1 MKTAWTKNRNADSV
15 RSFAYRKGK
24 FMKSKVE
31 FYKAFFEELEKK
43 GFGVAQPS
51 SPDYVV
57 DIQFKGKTIAF
68 YTKADM
74 IEKNP
79 FVEVPEKQME
89 RLWSMARAT
98 ASLCGI
104 CSDQPYEEEK
114 AEKLKN
120 GVMKLNEHNG
130 VILAC
135 KKHPLFD
142 YVLSTYKQDAQN
154 DNRPIQRQYFYNRE
168 EAFESFATRSGLVD
182 EMGLAML
189 EKCEELWVMGTHI
202 SQGMRGEIAHAKSL
216 GIPIYNVEMPDDIM
230 YYPVSADNHALLGQH
245 SCMPDSR
252 DKDYM
257 GKILVMNYEAL
268 KPEYRSRPYQLWL
281 ATGGFGCSPTAR
293 GRRVFATSLYDG
305 EQSSF
310 YRQDFTGIIK
320 PEVWEEVQS
329 QYDFQITTQEVHKDS
344 ETPQEGMEP

>member
-1 MKTAWTKNRNADSV
+1 MNGSDYSV
-15 RSFAYRKGK
+15 RSFADRKGK

-79 FVEVPEKQME
+79 FVEVSEKQME
-89 RLWSMARAT
+89 RLWSMAKAT

-104 CSDQPYEEEK
+104 CADQPYEEEK

-168 EAFESFATRSGLVD
+168 EAFESFATRSIHAGLVKLRTMD
-182 EMGLAML
+182 
-189 EKCEELWVMGTHI
+189 EELSEEDMKTVGELVNRVEEIVPELHREERKFDVSRLLDALSMG
-202 SQGMRGEIAHAKSL
+202 
-216 GIPIYNVEMPDDIM
+216 N
-230 YYPVSADNHALLGQH
+230 
-245 SCMPDSR
+245 
-252 DKDYM
+252 
-257 GKILVMNYEAL
+257 
-268 KPEYRSRPYQLWL
+268 
-281 ATGGFGCSPTAR
+281 
-293 GRRVFATSLYDG
+293 
-305 EQSSF
+305 
-310 YRQDFTGIIK
+310 
-320 PEVWEEVQS
+320 
-329 QYDFQITTQEVHKDS
+329 
-344 ETPQEGMEP
+344 GMER

>member
-68 YTKADM
+68 YTKVDM

-114 AEKLKN
+114 AEKLRN

-135 KKHPLFD
+135 KQHPLFG

-154 DNRPIQRQYFYNRE
+154 ENKPIQRQYFYNRE
-168 EAFESFATRSGLVD
+168 EVFESFATRSGLVD
-182 EMGLAML
+182 ERKLFTETQLQLIHAGLVKLRTMD
-189 EKCEELWVMGTHI
+189 EELTEEDMKTVGELVNRVEEIVPELHREERKFDVSRLLDALSMG
-202 SQGMRGEIAHAKSL
+202 
-216 GIPIYNVEMPDDIM
+216 N
-230 YYPVSADNHALLGQH
+230 
-245 SCMPDSR
+245 
-252 DKDYM
+252 
-257 GKILVMNYEAL
+257 
-268 KPEYRSRPYQLWL
+268 
-281 ATGGFGCSPTAR
+281 
-293 GRRVFATSLYDG
+293 
-305 EQSSF
+305 
-310 YRQDFTGIIK
+310 
-320 PEVWEEVQS
+320 
-329 QYDFQITTQEVHKDS
+329 
-344 ETPQEGMEP
+344 GMER

>member
-1 MKTAWTKNRNADSV
+1 
-15 RSFAYRKGK
+15 
-24 FMKSKVE
+24 MKSKVE

-142 YVLSTYKQDAQN
+142 YVQRRGREQRLLGVIGRDDVRGMLKLLRAGGVVWYAPDQDYGAQ
-154 DNRPIQRQYFYNRE
+154 RSVFVPLFGVPAATVTATSKFARMGRAQVIPFTQQRLPDGQGYRLVIHPPLADFPTDSE
-168 EAFESFATRSGLVD
+168 EADCLRVNQWIEQA
-182 EMGLAML
+182 
-189 EKCEELWVMGTHI
+189 I
-202 SQGMRGEIAHAKSL
+202 SQCPEQYLWAHRRFKTRPEGEPK
-216 GIPIYNVEMPDDIM
+216 
-230 YYPVSADNHALLGQH
+230 
-245 SCMPDSR
+245 
-252 DKDYM
+252 
-257 GKILVMNYEAL
+257 
-268 KPEYRSRPYQLWL
+268 
-281 ATGGFGCSPTAR
+281 
-293 GRRVFATSLYDG
+293 LYKKK
-305 EQSSF
+305 
-310 YRQDFTGIIK
+310 R
-320 PEVWEEVQS
+320 
-329 QYDFQITTQEVHKDS
+329 
-344 ETPQEGMEP
+344 

>member
-68 YTKADM
+68 YTKADL

-79 FVEVPEKQME
+79 FVVVPEKQME
-89 RLWSMARAT
+89 RLWSMAKAT

-104 CSDQPYEEEK
+104 CADQPYEEEK

-182 EMGLAML
+182 ERKLFTETQLQLIHAGLVKLRTMD
-189 EKCEELWVMGTHI
+189 EELSEEDKLTVNRARKI
-202 SQGMRGEIAHAKSL
+202 QRFLSQPFHVAENFTGVPGKYVPVKETVRGFKAI
-216 GIPIYNVEMPDDIM
+216 I
-230 YYPVSADNHALLGQH
+230 
-245 SCMPDSR
+245 
-252 DKDYM
+252 
-257 GKILVMNYEAL
+257 
-268 KPEYRSRPYQLWL
+268 
-281 ATGGFGCSPTAR
+281 
-293 GRRVFATSLYDG
+293 DG
-305 EQSSF
+305 EMDE
-310 YRQDFTGIIK
+310 Y
-320 PEVWEEVQS
+320 PEAAFFNVGTIDEVV
-329 QYDFQITTQEVHKDS
+329 EKAKAM
-344 ETPQEGMEP
+344 QEGAS

>member
-168 EAFESFATRSGLVD
+168 EAFESFAAHPCRACKIKDHGR
-182 EMGLAML
+182 
-189 EKCEELWVMGTHI
+189 GT
-202 SQGMRGEIAHAKSL
+202 
-216 GIPIYNVEMPDDIM
+216 
-230 YYPVSADNHALLGQH
+230 
-245 SCMPDSR
+245 
-252 DKDYM
+252 
-257 GKILVMNYEAL
+257 
-268 KPEYRSRPYQLWL
+268 
-281 ATGGFGCSPTAR
+281 FR
-293 GRRVFATSLYDG
+293 GRYENSRG
-305 EQSSF
+305 
-310 YRQDFTGIIK
+310 TGK
-320 PEVWEEVQS
+320 PGGGDCAGTAPGGTEV
-329 QYDFQITTQEVHKDS
+329 
-344 ETPQEGMEP
+344 

>member
-1 MKTAWTKNRNADSV
+1 M
-15 RSFAYRKGK
+15 
-24 FMKSKVE
+24 
-31 FYKAFFEELEKK
+31 
-43 GFGVAQPS
+43 AQPS

-154 DNRPIQRQYFYNRE
+154 DNRPIQRQYFTTGRKHL
-168 EAFESFATRSGLVD
+168 R
-182 EMGLAML
+182 
-189 EKCEELWVMGTHI
+189 
-202 SQGMRGEIAHAKSL
+202 
-216 GIPIYNVEMPDDIM
+216 
-230 YYPVSADNHALLGQH
+230 ALLHGAVLWMKENCLRKR
-245 SCMPDSR
+245 SC
-252 DKDYM
+252 
-257 GKILVMNYEAL
+257 
-268 KPEYRSRPYQLWL
+268 
-281 ATGGFGCSPTAR
+281 
-293 GRRVFATSLYDG
+293 
-305 EQSSF
+305 SSSM
-310 YRQDFTGIIK
+310 QGL
-320 PEVWEEVQS
+320 
-329 QYDFQITTQEVHKDS
+329 
-344 ETPQEGMEP
+344 

>member
-68 YTKADM
+68 YTKADL

-79 FVEVPEKQME
+79 FVVVPEKQME
-89 RLWSMARAT
+89 RLWSMAKAT

-104 CSDQPYEEEK
+104 CADQPYEEEK

-182 EMGLAML
+182 ERKLFTETQLQLIHAGLVKLRTMD
-189 EKCEELWVMGTHI
+189 EELSEEDKLVVSRARKI
-202 SQGMRGEIAHAKSL
+202 QRFLSQPFHVATQFTGLEGRYVPIGETIQGFKEILEGKH
-216 GIPIYNVEMPDDIM
+216 DDI
-230 YYPVSADNHALLGQH
+230 
-245 SCMPDSR
+245 
-252 DKDYM
+252 
-257 GKILVMNYEAL
+257 
-268 KPEYRSRPYQLWL
+268 PEGYFLNAGNIDDVL
-281 ATGGFGCSPTAR
+281 A
-293 GRRVFATSLYDG
+293 RV
-305 EQSSF
+305 
-310 YRQDFTGIIK
+310 K
-320 PEVWEEVQS
+320 
-329 QYDFQITTQEVHKDS
+329 
-344 ETPQEGMEP
+344 

>member
-68 YTKADM
+68 YTKADL

-89 RLWSMARAT
+89 RLWSMAKAT

-104 CSDQPYEEEK
+104 CADQPYEEEK

-154 DNRPIQRQYFYNRE
+154 DNRPIQRQYFTTGRKHLRALPHGAVWWMKENCLRK
-168 EAFESFATRSGLVD
+168 RSCSSSTQGL
-182 EMGLAML
+182 
-189 EKCEELWVMGTHI
+189 
-202 SQGMRGEIAHAKSL
+202 
-216 GIPIYNVEMPDDIM
+216 
-230 YYPVSADNHALLGQH
+230 
-245 SCMPDSR
+245 
-252 DKDYM
+252 
-257 GKILVMNYEAL
+257 
-268 KPEYRSRPYQLWL
+268 
-281 ATGGFGCSPTAR
+281 
-293 GRRVFATSLYDG
+293 
-305 EQSSF
+305 
-310 YRQDFTGIIK
+310 
-320 PEVWEEVQS
+320 
-329 QYDFQITTQEVHKDS
+329 
-344 ETPQEGMEP
+344 

>member
-1 MKTAWTKNRNADSV
+1 MNGSDYSV
-15 RSFAYRKGK
+15 RSFADRKGK

-51 SPDYVV
+51 SPDYV
-57 DIQFKGKTIAF
+57 
-68 YTKADM
+68 
-74 IEKNP
+74 
-79 FVEVPEKQME
+79 EKQME
-89 RLWSMARAT
+89 RLWSMAKAT

-104 CSDQPYEEEK
+104 CADQPYEEEK

-182 EMGLAML
+182 ERKLFTETQLQLIHAGLVKLRTMD
-189 EKCEELWVMGTHI
+189 EELSEEDMKTVGELVNRVEEIVPELHREERKFDVSRLLDALSMG
-202 SQGMRGEIAHAKSL
+202 
-216 GIPIYNVEMPDDIM
+216 N
-230 YYPVSADNHALLGQH
+230 
-245 SCMPDSR
+245 
-252 DKDYM
+252 
-257 GKILVMNYEAL
+257 
-268 KPEYRSRPYQLWL
+268 
-281 ATGGFGCSPTAR
+281 
-293 GRRVFATSLYDG
+293 
-305 EQSSF
+305 
-310 YRQDFTGIIK
+310 
-320 PEVWEEVQS
+320 
-329 QYDFQITTQEVHKDS
+329 
-344 ETPQEGMEP
+344 GMER

>member
-135 KKHPLFD
+135 KKHGKTARSPRL
-142 YVLSTYKQDAQN
+142 
-154 DNRPIQRQYFYNRE
+154 RRQSSAWWWIMPSVRNTRTLPMCTGSWRKC
-168 EAFESFATRSGLVD
+168 ARRWATRHL
-182 EMGLAML
+182 
-189 EKCEELWVMGTHI
+189 C
-202 SQGMRGEIAHAKSL
+202 KS
-216 GIPIYNVEMPDDIM
+216 M
-230 YYPVSADNHALLGQH
+230 
-245 SCMPDSR
+245 
-252 DKDYM
+252 
-257 GKILVMNYEAL
+257 
-268 KPEYRSRPYQLWL
+268 
-281 ATGGFGCSPTAR
+281 
-293 GRRVFATSLYDG
+293 
-305 EQSSF
+305 
-310 YRQDFTGIIK
+310 
-320 PEVWEEVQS
+320 
-329 QYDFQITTQEVHKDS
+329 
-344 ETPQEGMEP
+344 